1 MGISR
6 NRRKNRYR
14 IYLSH
19 AIRGPKG
26 SFASEK
32 TIARNC
38 QKAIQVGK
46 QIQAYL
52 LDWEKLDGF
61 PAGSIYV
68 PAEHDEALRIAL
80 DKGFLTVDQILEID
94 CEIVGRCDLLLAY
107 GPISSGMKAEIQ
119 YAQKHNIPILFFDAW
134 DAQVS
139 RSLKYVL
146 SQVLAESK

>member
-1 MGISR
+1 MGA
-6 NRRKNRYR
+6 RRKRREGYR

-19 AIRGPKG
+19 PIRGPKG

-32 TIARNC
+32 TITRNC
-38 QKAIQVGK
+38 QKAIRVGK

-68 PAEHDEALRIAL
+68 PAEHDEALRIAF

-94 CEIVGRCDLLLAY
+94 CEIVSRCDLLLAY
-107 GPISSGMKAEIQ
+107 GPLSSGMKAEIKC
-119 YAQKHNIPILFFDAW
+119 AQQHNIPILFFDAW

-146 SQVLAESK
+146 SQVLAESR